1 MLVAE
6 PTFVGGKM
14 IKMLIFGI
22 KKFKKKFDSF
32 CTYFCIIPN

>member
-14 IKMLIFGI
+14 IKNV
-22 KKFKKKFDSF
+22 KSF